1 MAEEPRSKRPYRK
14 AMKRGVVVD
23 RDGAIRFLK
32 AFGFAET
39 DKPGV
44 FMRQEQRK
52 THERRAGARY
62 IQELDLEQILG
73 MPDAWR
79 RFVRDWSTR
88 HPDIAKKLDEEIEK
102 EERNR
107 PGPAK

>member
-1 MAEEPRSKRPYRK
+1 MADQTPSKRPYRK
-14 AMKRGVVVD
+14 AMKRGVVID

-39 DKPGV
+39 DKVGV
-44 FMRQEQRK
+44 FVRLEQRK

-73 MPDAWR
+73 MPEAWR

-88 HPDIAKKLDEEIEK
+88 YPDIAKRLDEEIEK
-102 EERNR
+102 EERSKR
-107 PGPAK
+107 GTVK